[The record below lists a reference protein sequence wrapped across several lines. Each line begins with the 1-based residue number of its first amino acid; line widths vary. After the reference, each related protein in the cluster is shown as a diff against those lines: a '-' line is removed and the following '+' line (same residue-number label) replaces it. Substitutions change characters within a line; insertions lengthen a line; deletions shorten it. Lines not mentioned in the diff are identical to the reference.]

1 MWIDPLSARLHW
13 SIVIA
18 SIAGEARVTT
28 ESATGGQVS
37 TNRHEF
43 PEGLTT
49 DGADG
54 TDLELNADSRYV

>member
-13 SIVIA
+13 SIVIV

-28 ESATGGQVS
+28 NPPPADKFPRIDT
-37 TNRHEF
+37 EF
-43 PEGLTT
+43 REGPTT